1 MSEQTQEPHL
11 STDEILRIG
20 RDFQKSDNIWRGAT
34 FDTAKLL
41 CDEIERLA
49 RRLSRLEDEHSTVMK
64 ILRDVELYPSSL
76 DPHDDDFDRPS
87 GDEMHASYRAVCQIR
102 ILYPGEEGRGAK

>member
-11 STDEILRIG
+11 PTNEILRIG
-20 RDFQKSDNIWRGAT
+20 RDFQKSDTWRGAT

-49 RRLSRLEDEHSTVMK
+49 WRLGRLEYEHSTVMK
-64 ILRDVELYPSSL
+64 ILRDVKLYPSSL
-76 DPHDDDFDRPS
+76 DPHDDDFGRPS
-87 GDEMHASYRAVCQIR
+87 GDEMCASYHAVCRIR

>member
-11 STDEILRIG
+11 STNEILRIG
-20 RDFQKSDNIWRGAT
+20 RGFQESDRWRGAT

-49 RRLSRLEDEHSTVMK
+49 RRLGRLEYEYSTVMK
-64 ILRDVELYPSSL
+64 ILRDVKLYPSSL

-87 GDEMHASYRAVCQIR
+87 GDEMHASYRAVCRIR

>member
-20 RDFQKSDNIWRGAT
+20 RDFQKSDRWRGAT

-49 RRLSRLEDEHSTVMK
+49 RRLGRLEYEHSTVMK
-64 ILRDVELYPSSL
+64 ILRDVKLYPSSL
-76 DPHDDDFDRPS
+76 DPHDDNFDRPS
-87 GDEMHASYRAVCQIR
+87 GDEMYASYRAVCRIR

>member
-11 STDEILRIG
+11 STNEILRIG
-20 RDFQKSDNIWRGAT
+20 RDFQKSDRWRGAT

-49 RRLSRLEDEHSTVMK
+49 KVERDHKTVMK
-64 ILRDVELYPSSL
+64 ILRDVKLYPSSL
-76 DPHDDDFDRPS
+76 NPRDDDFGRPS
-87 GDEMHASYRAVCQIR
+87 GDEMNASYHAVCRVR
-102 ILYPGEEGRGAK
+102 IMFPGEEGGGAK

>member
-20 RDFQKSDNIWRGAT
+20 RDFQKSDRWRGAT

-49 RRLSRLEDEHSTVMK
+49 RRLGRLEYEHSTVMK
-64 ILRDVELYPSSL
+64 ILRDVKLYPSSL
-76 DPHDDDFDRPS
+76 DPHDDDFGRPS
-87 GDEMHASYRAVCQIR
+87 GDEMHASYNAVCRIR
-102 ILYPGEEGRGAK
+102 ILYPGKEGRGAK

>member
-20 RDFQKSDNIWRGAT
+20 RDFQNTDTWRGAT

-49 RRLSRLEDEHSTVMK
+49 RRLGRLEYEHSTVMK
-64 ILRDVELYPSSL
+64 ILRDVKLYPSSL
-76 DPHDDDFDRPS
+76 DPHDESP
-87 GDEMHASYRAVCQIR
+87 AIR
-102 ILYPGEEGRGAK
+102 GRELKHHPQLAL